1 MNNENSLSRLY
12 RRLGGTRPALAEA
25 KLGRMLRELEADSE
39 ALASDVARL
48 RRPAHLP
55 RVREVRHAAH
65 RRAAAPLRWISGI
78 AACLA
83 LALGALAI
91 HGQQARWHNVSAD
104 ARSVAAPMPAD
115 RGDRI
120 FASGVDAVA
129 APADEIFRASFSSR
143 GS

>member
-12 RRLGGTRPALAEA
+12 RRLAGTRPALPEA
-25 KLGRMLRELEADSE
+25 NLGRMLRELEVDSE
-39 ALASDVARL
+39 VLAADVMRL

-65 RRAAAPLRWISGI
+65 RRTAAPLRWISGM

-83 LALGALAI
+83 LALGVLAI
-91 HGQQARWHNVSAD
+91 HGQQARWHNVNAD
-104 ARSVAAPMPAD
+104 TRSVAAPLPAAA
-115 RGDRI
+115 GDRI
-120 FASGVDAVA
+120 FASGVDAAA
-129 APADEIFRASFSSR
+129 APADEIFRASFSVR